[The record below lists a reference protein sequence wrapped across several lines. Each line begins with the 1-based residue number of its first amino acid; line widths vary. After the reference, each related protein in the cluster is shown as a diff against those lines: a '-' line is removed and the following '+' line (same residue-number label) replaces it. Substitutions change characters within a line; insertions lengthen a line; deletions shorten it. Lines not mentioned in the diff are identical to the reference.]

1 MRAADRIPT
10 VHARVSSDTTPMQ
23 RMVLKA
29 AVASRGIGPSH
40 ECARYWRV
48 TTELQR
54 RGLLRREGP
63 SLVITDAGLSCINH
77 S

>member
-10 VHARVSSDTTPMQ
+10 HPTPVE

-29 AVASRGIGPSH
+29 AVAGRGIGPASQF
-40 ECARYWRV
+40 ARYWRV

-54 RGLLRREGP
+54 RGLLRREGA
-63 SLVITDAGLSCINH
+63 LLIVTDAGRSCIGP
-77 S
+77 